1 MAQNPQSQTD
11 TLTEKPDVE
20 HIQKLIA
27 DAPIGGYIGEDGARI
42 LAERACNVIILKD
55 GDYLFRKGEKTT
67 SFYLV
72 ESGRVARIK
81 DEVKDK
87 KARVLHTLHKGD
99 LVGELS
105 FIDQTDHVR
114 SVIALGDARVLQ
126 FKGEDIQPLITGHP
140 QLMFDFM
147 RAVIKRVH
155 HTVKDISKQQQALA
169 DYIGTGGKGRS

>member
-1 MAQNPQSQTD
+1 MTQNPESQTD
-11 TLTEKPDVE
+11 TLTEAPDVE

-27 DAPIGGYIGEDGARI
+27 GAPIGNYIGEDGARI
-42 LAERACNVIILKD
+42 MAEHACNVILLKD
-55 GDYLFRKGEKTT
+55 GDYLFRRGERTT

-87 KARVLHTLHKGD
+87 KVRVLHTLHKGD

-105 FIDQTDHVR
+105 FIDQMDHVR

-126 FKGEDIQPLITGHP
+126 FRAEDIQPLITEHP

-155 HTVKDISKQQQALA
+155 HTVNDISKQQLALA
-169 DYIGTGGKGRS
+169 DYISTGGKGRS